1 MNFFCHR
8 YAQVSLLRLFRVGG
22 HPDRSP
28 GDAGDVVIL
37 IATSISF
44 RAISKG
50 KAMAAIIFANC
61 VVLDGTQWGRRE
73 DHHVI
78 VEGGLI
84 REVADRPIVAADT
97 ETIDLAGR
105 TLMPGLIDAHAHVIA
120 VDAALARLAE
130 RPMSLVTLQAG
141 KVLEAMLARG
151 FTTIRDAGGADGG
164 LAEAVAQGLVRGPR
178 LFPSGQA
185 LSQTGGHGD
194 LRPRTRSVTS
204 CACCEYGAGLARI
217 ADGVDE
223 CRRAA
228 RDELRKGATQ
238 IKIMAS
244 GGVAS
249 PYDPIWNLQY
259 SDDEMRAIV
268 EEARAWH
275 TYVLAHAYTPEAI
288 RRAIDNGVRSIEHA
302 NLIDAPTAAH
312 VAKAGGFVVPT
323 LVTYD
328 ALHRFG
334 RELGLGEASLAK
346 LADVRE
352 AGLRSLEILAAA
364 GVRIGY
370 GTDLLGP
377 MHRYQSR
384 EFVIRAEAM
393 APFEVI
399 RSATTVNAE
408 LLNRSGE
415 LGIVAAGAIADLIVV
430 DGDPL
435 ADISLLDGQGEH
447 LIAIMKDGVFHKRLI

>member
-1 MNFFCHR
+1 M
-8 YAQVSLLRLFRVGG
+8 
-22 HPDRSP
+22 
-28 GDAGDVVIL
+28 
-37 IATSISF
+37 ATT
-44 RAISKG
+44 
-50 KAMAAIIFANC
+50 IFANGA
-61 VVLDGTQWGRRE
+61 VLDGTKRERRE
-73 DHHVI
+73 GHHVV
-78 VEGGLI
+78 VENELI
-84 REVADRPIVAADT
+84 KEVSDRPITSAGAQV
-97 ETIDLAGR
+97 IDLAGR
-105 TLMPGLIDAHAHVIA
+105 TLMPGLIDAHVHVIA

-130 RPMSLVTLQAG
+130 QPLTLTSLQAG
-141 KVLEAMLARG
+141 RVMEGMLARG
-151 FTTIRDAGGADGG
+151 FTSVREAGGADGG

-194 LRPRTRSVTS
+194 LRPRTRSVVS

-259 SDDEMRAIV
+259 SDEEMRAIV

-288 RRAIDNGVRSIEHA
+288 RRSIDNGVHSIEHA
-302 NLIDAPTAAH
+302 NLIDAPTATH
-312 VAKAGGFVVPT
+312 VAAANGFVVPT

-328 ALHRFG
+328 ALYRFG
-334 RELGLGEASLAK
+334 REFGVAEGSLAK

-352 AGLRSLEILAAA
+352 AGLRSLEILEQA
-364 GVRIGY
+364 GVKIGY

-377 MHRYQSR
+377 MHKHQTR
-384 EFVIRAEAM
+384 EFVIRAEVM

-399 RSATTVNAE
+399 RSATIVNAE

-415 LGIVAAGAIADLIVV
+415 LGVVAPGARADLIAV

-435 ADISLLDGQGEH
+435 HDISLLDGQGEH
-447 LIAIMKDGVFHKRLI
+447 ISVIMKDGVLHKTMH

>member
-1 MNFFCHR
+1 M
-8 YAQVSLLRLFRVGG
+8 
-22 HPDRSP
+22 
-28 GDAGDVVIL
+28 
-37 IATSISF
+37 
-44 RAISKG
+44 
-50 KAMAAIIFANC
+50 AMIIFANAAL
-61 VVLDGTQWGRRE
+61 LDGTCNERRE
-73 DHHVI
+73 GHHVL
-78 VEGGLI
+78 VEDAVI
-84 REVADRPIVAADT
+84 KEVSNRPISTAGAA
-97 ETIDLAGR
+97 TIDLAGR
-105 TLMPGLIDAHAHVIA
+105 TLMPGLIDAHVHVIA

-130 RPMSLVTLQAG
+130 QPLTLTSLQAG
-141 KVLEAMLARG
+141 RVMEGMLARG
-151 FTTIRDAGGADGG
+151 FTTVRDGGGADGG

-194 LRPRTRSVTS
+194 LRPRTRSVVS

-268 EEARAWH
+268 EEARSWH
-275 TYVLAHAYTPEAI
+275 TYVLAHAYTPAAI
-288 RRAIDNGVRSIEHA
+288 RRAVDNGVRSIEHA
-302 NLIDAPTAAH
+302 NLIDAPTAQA
-312 VAKAGGFVVPT
+312 VAEAGGFVVPT

-328 ALHRFG
+328 ALYRFG
-334 RELGLGEASLAK
+334 RDLGIAEVSVAK

-352 AGLRSLEILAAA
+352 AGLRSLGILQQA
-364 GVRIGY
+364 GVKIGF
-370 GTDLLGP
+370 GTDLLGA
-377 MHRYQSR
+377 MHKYQSR
-384 EFVIRAEAM
+384 EFVLRADAM

-399 RSATTVNAE
+399 RSATSVNAE
-408 LLNRSGE
+408 LLNRTGE
-415 LGIVAAGAIADLIVV
+415 LGVVAPGARADLIAV

-435 ADISLLDGQGEH
+435 RDISLLDGQGEH
-447 LIAIMKDGVFHKRLI
+447 LSVIMKDGVLHKAMH

>member
-1 MNFFCHR
+1 M
-8 YAQVSLLRLFRVGG
+8 
-22 HPDRSP
+22 
-28 GDAGDVVIL
+28 
-37 IATSISF
+37 ATT
-44 RAISKG
+44 
-50 KAMAAIIFANC
+50 IFANC
-61 VVLDGTQWGRRE
+61 AVLDGTQDGRRE
-73 DHHVI
+73 DHHVAI
-78 VEGGLI
+78 EDDRI
-84 REVADRPIVAADT
+84 EEVSDRPLHATGAEI
-97 ETIDLAGR
+97 IDVAGR
-105 TLMPGLIDAHAHVIA
+105 TLMPGLIDAHVHAIA
-120 VDAALARLAE
+120 ADSALARLAE
-130 RPMSLVTLQAG
+130 QPLSLTALQAG
-141 KVLEAMLARG
+141 RVLEGMLRRG
-151 FTTIRDAGGADGG
+151 FTSVRDAGGADGG
-164 LAEAVAQGLVRGPR
+164 LAEAVAQGLIHGPR

-194 LRPRTRSVTS
+194 LRPRTRSVVS

-217 ADGVDE
+217 ADGVTE

-259 SDDEMRAIV
+259 SAEEMTAIV
-268 EEARAWH
+268 EEARSWH

-302 NLIDAPTAAH
+302 NLIDRATAEH
-312 VAKAGGFVVPT
+312 VAAAGGFVVPT

-328 ALHRFG
+328 SLHRFG
-334 RELGLGEASLAK
+334 RELGFSEVSLGK
-346 LADVRE
+346 LAEVRE
-352 AGLRSLEILAAA
+352 AGLKSLEILRAA
-364 GVRIGY
+364 GVQIGY

-393 APFEVI
+393 APIDII
-399 RSATTVNAE
+399 RSATTVNAA

-415 LGIVAAGAIADLIVV
+415 LGVVAPGARADLIVV

-447 LIAIMKDGVFHKRLI
+447 LTAIMKGGVFYKR

>member
-1 MNFFCHR
+1 MTATILANCAIVDGTCNER
-8 YAQVSLLRLFRVGG
+8 REG
-22 HPDRSP
+22 HH
-28 GDAGDVVIL
+28 VVIE
-37 IATSISF
+37 
-44 RAISKG
+44 
-50 KAMAAIIFANC
+50 
-61 VVLDGTQWGRRE
+61 DGR
-73 DHHVI
+73 
-78 VEGGLI
+78 I
-84 REVADRPIVAADT
+84 REVSDRPLRSAAA
-97 ETIDLAGR
+97 ETVDLKGR
-105 TLMPGLIDAHAHVIA
+105 TVMPGLIDAHVHAMA
-120 VDAALARLAE
+120 VDLALAKLAE
-130 RPMSLVTLQAG
+130 EPLTLTVPRAG
-141 KVLEAMLARG
+141 RVLEGMLQRG
-151 FTTIRDAGGADGG
+151 FTTVRDAGGADGG
-164 LAEAVAQGLVRGPR
+164 LAEAVAQGLVPGPR

-194 LRPRTRSVTS
+194 QRPRTRSVTS
-204 CACCEYGAGLARI
+204 CACCEYGAGLSRI

-249 PYDPIWNLQY
+249 PYDPVWNLQY
-259 SDDEMRAIV
+259 SDEEMRAIV
-268 EEARAWH
+268 AEARGWH
-275 TYVLAHAYTPEAI
+275 TYVMAHAYTPQAI
-288 RRAIDNGVRSIEHA
+288 GRALDNGVRSIEHA
-302 NLIDAPTAAH
+302 NLIDAPTAAR
-312 VAKAGGFVVPT
+312 VAEVGGFVVPT

-334 RELGLGEASLAK
+334 RDLGLAEASLAK
-346 LADVRE
+346 LGEVRE
-352 AGLRSLEILAAA
+352 AGLRSLELLQQA
-364 GVRIGY
+364 GVKIGY

-393 APFEVI
+393 PPWEVI

-408 LLNRSGE
+408 LLNRVGE
-415 LGIVAAGAIADLIVV
+415 LGVIAPGARADLIVV

-447 LIAIMKDGVFHKRLI
+447 LSVIMKNGVLHKHLA

>member
-1 MNFFCHR
+1 M
-8 YAQVSLLRLFRVGG
+8 
-22 HPDRSP
+22 
-28 GDAGDVVIL
+28 
-37 IATSISF
+37 ATT
-44 RAISKG
+44 
-50 KAMAAIIFANC
+50 IFANAA
-61 VVLDGTQWGRRE
+61 VLDGTNPERRE
-73 DHHVI
+73 GCHVL
-78 VEGGLI
+78 VEDARI
-84 REVADRPIVAADT
+84 KEVSDRPITSADAQ
-97 ETIDLAGR
+97 TIDLAGR
-105 TLMPGLIDAHAHVIA
+105 TLMPGLIDAHVHVIA

-130 RPMSLVTLQAG
+130 QPLTLTSLQASRVMEG
-141 KVLEAMLARG
+141 MLARG
-151 FTTIRDAGGADGG
+151 FTTVRDAGGADGG

-194 LRPRTRSVTS
+194 LRPRTRSVVS

-268 EEARAWH
+268 EEARSWR

-288 RRAIDNGVRSIEHA
+288 RRSVANGVRSIEHA
-302 NLIDAPTAAH
+302 NLIDAVTAAA
-312 VAKAGGFVVPT
+312 VAAADAFVVPT

-328 ALHRFG
+328 ALYRFG
-334 RELGLGEASLAK
+334 RELGLAEVSLAK

-352 AGLRSLEILAAA
+352 AGLLSLEILQAA
-364 GVRIGY
+364 GVKIGY

-377 MHRYQSR
+377 MHQYQSR

-393 APFEVI
+393 APFELI
-399 RSATTVNAE
+399 RSATIVNAE
-408 LLNRSGE
+408 LLNRVGE
-415 LGIVAAGAIADLIVV
+415 LGVIAPGARADLIGV

-435 ADISLLDGQGEH
+435 RDISLLDGQGEH
-447 LIAIMKDGVFHKRLI
+447 LTVIMKDGVLHKCLQ

>member
-1 MNFFCHR
+1 M
-8 YAQVSLLRLFRVGG
+8 A
-22 HPDRSP
+22 
-28 GDAGDVVIL
+28 VIV
-37 IATSISF
+37 
-44 RAISKG
+44 
-50 KAMAAIIFANC
+50 FANA
-61 VVLDGTQWGRRE
+61 VVLDVAGGARRE
-73 DHHVI
+73 AHHVV
-78 VEGGLI
+78 VEDDRI
-84 REVADRPIVAADT
+84 KEVSDRPVRAGGARM
-97 ETIDLAGR
+97 IDLAGR
-105 TLMPGLIDAHAHVIA
+105 TLMPGLIDAHVHVIA
-120 VDAALARLAE
+120 VDAALPRLAE
-130 RPMSLVTLQAG
+130 QPLTLTSLQAG
-141 KVLEAMLARG
+141 RVMEGMLARG
-151 FTTIRDAGGADGG
+151 FTTVRDAGGGDGG

-259 SDDEMRAIV
+259 SDAEMRAIV
-268 EEARAWH
+268 EEARAWR

-288 RRAIDNGVRSIEHA
+288 RRAVANGVRSIEHA
-302 NLIDAPTAAH
+302 NLIDAPTA
-312 VAKAGGFVVPT
+312 VAVAAAEGFVVPT

-334 RELGLGEASLAK
+334 REFGVAESSLGK
-346 LADVRE
+346 LAEVRE
-352 AGLRSLEILAAA
+352 AGLRSLEILREA

-370 GTDLLGP
+370 GTDLLGA

-393 APFEVI
+393 TPLDII
-399 RSATTVNAE
+399 RSATTVNAA
-408 LLNRSGE
+408 LLHREGE
-415 LGIVAAGAIADLIVV
+415 LGVVAPGARADLIAV

-435 ADISLLDGQGEH
+435 RDIGLLDGQGEH
-447 LIAIMKDGVFHKRLI
+447 LAVIMKDGVLYKTPD